1 MSKDIS
7 WMLET
12 KGKSKLPQISPG
24 DRVKVSVKTKEGDKE
39 RTQVFSGIVI
49 RVRKGAARASFT
61 VRHVAYGIGVERT
74 FFMNS
79 PYIEKVEIVTHGDVR
94 RARLFYLR
102 GLSSRASRAKLK
114 SKARIMAPELV
125 VEEQPE
131 AEEEAEAAEAAEAT
145 AETTDKKE

>member
-7 WMLET
+7 WILENKAKT
-12 KGKSKLPQISPG
+12 DHPQINPG
-24 DRVKVSVKTKEGDKE
+24 DRIKVSVKTKEGDKE
-39 RTQVFSGIVI
+39 RTQVFAGIVI
-49 RVRKGAARASFT
+49 RVRKGANRANFT

-74 FFMNS
+74 FFLNS
-79 PYIEKVEIVTHGDVR
+79 PFVEKVEIVSQGDVR

-114 SKARIMAPELV
+114 TKARIMAPELV

-131 AEEEAEAAEAAEAT
+131 AEEQIEAVEQPAEIA
-145 AETTDKKE
+145 KPKE

>member
-1 MSKDIS
+1 
-7 WMLET
+7 MLET
-12 KGKSKLPQISPG
+12 KAKLPEINPG

-39 RTQVFSGIVI
+39 RTQVFAGVVI
-49 RVRKGAARASFT
+49 RVRKGANSANFT

-79 PYIEKVEIVTHGDVR
+79 PSVEKIEIVSHGDVR

-131 AEEEAEAAEAAEAT
+131 AEEETEAAEQPAET
-145 AETTDKKE
+145 AETKE